1 MLRVAFLLQIDHLL
15 DGARG
20 RAGWRAGS
28 STGRGAHMQHACN
41 QSAGHMMSCN
51 SLCERVVLRGVINN
65 ITKACE
71 VQCGAAST
79 LAPPLMSM

>member
-41 QSAGHMMSCN
+41 QSCWPHDE
-51 SLCERVVLRGVINN
+51 LQQPV
-65 ITKACE
+65 
-71 VQCGAAST
+71 
-79 LAPPLMSM
+79 